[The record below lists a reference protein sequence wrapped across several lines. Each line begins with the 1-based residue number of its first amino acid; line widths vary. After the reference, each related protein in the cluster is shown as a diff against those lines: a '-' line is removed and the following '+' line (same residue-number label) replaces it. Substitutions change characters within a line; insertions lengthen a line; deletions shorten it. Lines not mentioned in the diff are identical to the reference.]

1 MGVGGRCGFWSWRSV
16 VECMCGLSVV
26 NLSGREMVA
35 MRLREKLKVKE
46 IKSKWLKSAENG
58 VNSKY

>member
-1 MGVGGRCGFWSWRSV
+1 MGEGYVVGVGGRCGFRSWRSV

-35 MRLREKLKVKE
+35 MRLREKLKV
-46 IKSKWLKSAENG
+46 NG
-58 VNSKY
+58 